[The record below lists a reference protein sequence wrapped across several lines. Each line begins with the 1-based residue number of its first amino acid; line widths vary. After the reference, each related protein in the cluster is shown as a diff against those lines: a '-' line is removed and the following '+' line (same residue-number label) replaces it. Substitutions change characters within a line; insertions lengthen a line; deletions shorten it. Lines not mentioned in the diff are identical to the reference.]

1 MTQKENEEKTI
12 LDRIEKKQREQS
24 EIYKKLDSGNFWDEL
39 SKLSQKELFC
49 LVNALIDHITISFGW
64 DELDGPECEGKQQ
77 KYILE
82 SLKFTGSISFSV
94 GGTDN
99 E

>member
-1 MTQKENEEKTI
+1 MTQKDNEEMTVFE
-12 LDRIEKKQREQS
+12 RIESMQRQQS
-24 EIYKKLDSGNFWDEL
+24 KIYQKLDSGNFWDEL

-49 LVNALIDHITISFGW
+49 LVNALLDRITISFGW
-64 DELDGPECEGKQQ
+64 DELDGPECECKQQ

-94 GGTDN
+94 GGVDN